1 MLAFVSVYHSQK
13 QKSGCFSDFNDFS
26 EINNWKSIEKFGN
39 VVNSP
44 VELSHFPVIIKGVH
58 CLRESHT
65 MEIYSFTGLVYL
77 VVTIQVQLCF
87 CSYFIHLIYIVACV
101 RLVGFGLFLFLC
113 FPFKRIPFTYAAP
126 KVIYE
131 KYIMSERK
139 NCCRAL
145 FIVRAPVHRLNEC
158 LCGKF
163 TAAYRL
169 AAHKIFTRKMLL
181 NNSCMNCRRGWTEL
195 KRIKEN

>member
-1 MLAFVSVYHSQK
+1 MLAFVSVYHFQK
-13 QKSGCFSDFNDFS
+13 QKSWCFSDFNDFS

-44 VELSHFPVIIKGVH
+44 VELSHFPVIIKSVH

-113 FPFKRIPFTYAAP
+113 FPFKRIPFTYAAS
-126 KVIYE
+126 KRIYE
-131 KYIMSERK
+131 KYIIVNISKYECVWK
-139 NCCRAL
+139 KKLLPCAFHRACTSSS
-145 FIVRAPVHRLNEC
+145 FEWMFVWKIHRC
-158 LCGKF
+158 VPSG
-163 TAAYRL
+163 
-169 AAHKIFTRKMLL
+169 
-181 NNSCMNCRRGWTEL
+181 SS
-195 KRIKEN
+195 